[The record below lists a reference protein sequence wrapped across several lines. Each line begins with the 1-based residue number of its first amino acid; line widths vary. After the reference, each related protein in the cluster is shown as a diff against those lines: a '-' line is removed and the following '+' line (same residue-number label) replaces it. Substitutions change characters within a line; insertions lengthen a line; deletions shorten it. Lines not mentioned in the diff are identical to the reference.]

1 VTLGP
6 KAAVSLVMALH
17 ELATNAAKY
26 GALSVPGGSVSL
38 RWAAEEG
45 LLKLEWRER
54 GGPEVKTPERRGF
67 GLRMIE
73 RALKAD
79 LAGGATIEFDPA
91 GLVCRIE
98 ASLAEAG
105 PRGREER

>member
-26 GALSVPGGSVSL
+26 GALSAPAGQVAIAWRIDGEKL
-38 RWAAEEG
+38 R
-45 LLKLEWRER
+45 LEWRER
-54 GGPEVKTPERRGF
+54 GGPEVKAPVTRGF

-73 RALKAD
+73 RALAAD
-79 LAGGATIEFDPA
+79 LAGAVELDFGRG

-98 ASLAEAG
+98 ASLAEAA
-105 PRGREER
+105 PRERRP